1 MAANLGKPFRV
12 FSLDTGRLH
21 AETYQFIE
29 TVRKSV
35 KTNIR
40 YLEITYNI

>member
-21 AETYQFIE
+21 AETYQFKRTE
-29 TVRKSV
+29 C
-35 KTNIR
+35 
-40 YLEITYNI
+40 